1 MQNIVEVTSMNKVK
15 LNIWDREFDIEV
27 VYDKYSDETVLTAQE
42 KALEDFM
49 RATEEIESSLT
60 VVKEY
65 CLYNNRE
72 EIGSDYIDNI
82 FKYVMPKYLYVA
94 RDNANHKV
102 AIMCNYRYDEEN
114 GIAIVF
120 KNEKFL
126 QIGKQD
132 IIL

>member
-1 MQNIVEVTSMNKVK
+1 MNKVK

-27 VYDKYSDETVLTAQE
+27 VYDKYSNETVLTAQE

-49 RATEEIESSLT
+49 RATEEIRSSLAI
-60 VVKEY
+60 VKEY
-65 CLYNNRE
+65 CLSNNRE
-72 EIGSDYIDNI
+72 EIAGDYIDNI
-82 FKYVMPKYLYVA
+82 FKYVIPKYLYVA
-94 RDNANHKV
+94 RDNENHTV
-102 AIMCNYRYDEEN
+102 AIMCDYRYDEEN

>member
-65 CLYNNRE
+65 C
-72 EIGSDYIDNI
+72 
-82 FKYVMPKYLYVA
+82 
-94 RDNANHKV
+94 
-102 AIMCNYRYDEEN
+102 
-114 GIAIVF
+114 
-120 KNEKFL
+120 
-126 QIGKQD
+126 
-132 IIL
+132 

>member
-1 MQNIVEVTSMNKVK
+1 
-15 LNIWDREFDIEV
+15 
-27 VYDKYSDETVLTAQE
+27 
-42 KALEDFM
+42 
-49 RATEEIESSLT
+49 
-60 VVKEY
+60 
-65 CLYNNRE
+65 
-72 EIGSDYIDNI
+72 
-82 FKYVMPKYLYVA
+82 MPKYLYVA
-94 RDNANHKV
+94 RDNENHIV

>member
-1 MQNIVEVTSMNKVK
+1 MQSIAEVILMNKVK
-15 LNIWDREFDIEV
+15 LNIWNREFDIEV

-42 KALEDFM
+42 KALEDFI
-49 RATEEIESSLT
+49 RATEEIDSSLAA
-60 VVKEY
+60 VKEY
-65 CLYNNRE
+65 CLSNNRE
-72 EIGSDYIDNI
+72 EIGSDCIDNI

-94 RDNANHKV
+94 RDNENHTV